1 MSNPPTFF
9 SFSKNSHMEILKNK
23 IQAQKSIRSTSFE
36 KQANKIVKTKYHDM
50 AQENYLM
57 YGIEE
62 NTKTKY

>member
-9 SFSKNSHMEILKNK
+9 SFSKDSHMGILKNK

-50 AQENYLM
+50 AE
-57 YGIEE
+57 
-62 NTKTKY
+62 KTI

>member
-9 SFSKNSHMEILKNK
+9 SFSKDSQILKNK
-23 IQAQKSIRSTSFE
+23 IQAQKSIRSASFE
-36 KQANKIVKTKYHDM
+36 KQANKIVTTKYH
-50 AQENYLM
+50 ENYLT

>member
-9 SFSKNSHMEILKNK
+9 SFSKDSQILKNK

-36 KQANKIVKTKYHDM
+36 KQANKIVTTKYHDM
-50 AQENYLM
+50 AQENYLT